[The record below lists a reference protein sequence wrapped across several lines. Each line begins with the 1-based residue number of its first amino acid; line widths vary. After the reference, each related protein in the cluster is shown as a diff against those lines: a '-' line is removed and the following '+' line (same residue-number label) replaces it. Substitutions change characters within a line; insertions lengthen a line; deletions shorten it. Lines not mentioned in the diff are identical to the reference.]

1 VRVEEPSM
9 AQDRTTHRRAPAV
22 VLALFVGLFL
32 AGEAAG
38 ASAAEAPSAPIPA
51 TSATS
56 DLVSSLGRTMAAA
69 DQGLAG
75 QYEATVNA
83 LRQTRGLRPLTS
95 APKLSRLATKHSR
108 KMAKQHRLVHSDL
121 QRLLGGGIQF
131 AGENVGTGSS
141 LDQVHQA
148 FLQSPA
154 HAGNLLAGKWRET
167 GIGVYKKGGR
177 LWITQ
182 IFAA

>member
-1 VRVEEPSM
+1 M
-9 AQDRTTHRRAPAV
+9 AKNRTLHRRAPAV
-22 VLALFVGLFL
+22 VIALLIGLFL
-32 AGEAAG
+32 AGESAG
-38 ASAAEAPSAPIPA
+38 ASAAEAPSAPK
-51 TSATS
+51 SATS

-69 DQGLAG
+69 DQGLAA
-75 QYEATVNA
+75 QYEATVNS
-83 LRQTRGLRPLTS
+83 LRQSRGLQPLSSGPRLT
-95 APKLSRLATKHSR
+95 RLAQKHSR

-121 QRLLGGGIQF
+121 QRLLGGGIHA
-131 AGENVGTGSS
+131 AGENVGFGGS

-167 GIGVYKKGGR
+167 GIGVYKQGGR
-177 LWITQ
+177 IWITQ